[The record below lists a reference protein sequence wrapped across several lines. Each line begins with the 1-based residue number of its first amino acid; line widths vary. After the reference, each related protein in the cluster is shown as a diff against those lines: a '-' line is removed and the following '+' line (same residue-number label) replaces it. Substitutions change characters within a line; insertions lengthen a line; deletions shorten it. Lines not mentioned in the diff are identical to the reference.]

1 VAEIHRS
8 VKYHV
13 NMGNF
18 EWIEIEAGITVPVS
32 GGDQPDLVDFSTAGD
47 RAQKILE
54 DLVLTDLDEAT
65 RNTRAEGEGSF
76 IERWRTE

>member
-1 VAEIHRS
+1 VAEIRRS

-18 EWIEIEAGITVPVS
+18 EWIEIEAGVTVPVS
-32 GGDQPDLVDFSTAGD
+32 GDDFSSAGD
-47 RAQKILE
+47 RAQKVLE
-54 DLVLTDLDEAT
+54 ELVLADLDEAT